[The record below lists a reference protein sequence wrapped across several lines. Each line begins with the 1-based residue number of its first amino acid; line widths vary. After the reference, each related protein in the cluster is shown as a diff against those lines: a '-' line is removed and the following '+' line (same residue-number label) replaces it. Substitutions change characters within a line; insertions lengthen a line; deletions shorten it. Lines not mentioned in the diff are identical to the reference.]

1 MRGEYRPP
9 MIDPATLE
17 RVVDALTGE
26 SLHRGYAVVFG
37 VLVLCGFG
45 LPLPEDIILVTGGL
59 LAWRASPL
67 EEVSLAAM
75 ARDHSLL
82 SMIAFGMAGI
92 LVGDSIIYLAG
103 RKLGHRLAEFGP
115 LRRIIT
121 PQKLTEAEKL
131 LRRRGNLVVVVARFL
146 PGLRAPT
153 YFTVGHAKVPYWE
166 FLLFD
171 GVAALVSAPLWVCL
185 GFYFGSN
192 IAEALRTAG
201 HFGNYILAAVLA
213 VVGGIAF
220 RWWQRRRARQAEGG
234 EPPAAPP
241 PA

>member
-1 MRGEYRPP
+1 ML
-9 MIDPATLE
+9 DPATLE
-17 RVVDALTGE
+17 RIVDGLTGD
-26 SLHRGYAVVFG
+26 SLHRGYAVVFS

-67 EEVSLAAM
+67 EEATFSGML
-75 ARDHSLL
+75 RDGGLL
-82 SMIAFGMAGI
+82 SMIGFGLGGI
-92 LVGDSIIYLAG
+92 LAGDSIIFLAG
-103 RKLGHRLAEFGP
+103 RKLGHRVAEFGP

-121 PQKLTEAEKL
+121 PQKLTDAEKL

-153 YFTVGHAKVPYWE
+153 YFTVGHARLPYWE

-171 GVAALVSAPLWVCL
+171 GAAALISAPLWVCL

-201 HFGNYILAAVLA
+201 HFSNYILLAVAAVVA
-213 VVGGIAF
+213 GVGF
-220 RWWQRRRARQAEGG
+220 RWWQKRRAA
-234 EPPAAPP
+234 PPAAP
-241 PA
+241 

>member
-1 MRGEYRPP
+1 ML
-9 MIDPATLE
+9 DPALVERILDRLAGETLH
-17 RVVDALTGE
+17 V
-26 SLHRGYAVVFG
+26 GYAVVFG

-67 EEVSLAAM
+67 EEATLASMVRDPGLLAM
-75 ARDHSLL
+75 VG
-82 SMIAFGMAGI
+82 FGLGGI
-92 LVGDSIIYLAG
+92 LAGDSIIFFAG
-103 RKLGHRLAEFGP
+103 RKLGHRVAEFGP

-121 PQKLTEAEKL
+121 PQKLTDAETL
-131 LRRRGNLVVVVARFL
+131 LRRRGNVVVVIARFL

-153 YFTVGHAKVPYWE
+153 YFTVGHAKLPYWE

-192 IAEALRTAG
+192 IAEALVTASR
-201 HFGNYILAAVLA
+201 FGNYILVAVL
-213 VVGGIAF
+213 VVVAAIGL
-220 RWWQRRRARQAEGG
+220 RWWQRRRA
-234 EPPAAPP
+234 AAPP
-241 PA
+241 PPPAQGG

>member
-1 MRGEYRPP
+1 ML
-9 MIDPATLE
+9 DPATLE
-17 RVVDALTGE
+17 RIVDGLTGD
-26 SLHRGYAVVFG
+26 SLHRAYAVVFS

-45 LPLPEDIILVTGGL
+45 LPMPEDIILVTGGL

-67 EEVSLAAM
+67 EEATLAAM
-75 ARDHSLL
+75 VRDPGLL
-82 SMIAFGMAGI
+82 AMVGFGLGGI
-92 LVGDSIIYLAG
+92 LAGDSIIFLAG
-103 RKLGHRLAEFGP
+103 RKLGHRVAEFGP

-121 PQKLTEAEKL
+121 PEKLTAAEKL

-153 YFTVGHAKVPYWE
+153 YFTVGHAKLPYWE

-171 GVAALVSAPLWVCL
+171 GAAALISAPLWVCL

-201 HFGNYILAAVLA
+201 HFSNYILAAVLA

-220 RWWQRRRARQAEGG
+220 RWWQKRR
-234 EPPAAPP
+234 AAPP
-241 PA
+241 AEG

>member
-1 MRGEYRPP
+1 
-9 MIDPATLE
+9 MIDPRTLE

-26 SLHRGYAVVFG
+26 SLHTGYAVVFF

-45 LPLPEDIILVTGGL
+45 LPMPEDIILVTGGL

-67 EEVSLAAM
+67 EEVTLAAM
-75 ARDHSLL
+75 LRDAKLL
-82 SMIAFGMAGI
+82 GMIGFGMGGI
-92 LVGDSIIYLAG
+92 LVGDSVIFLAG
-103 RKLGHRLAEFGP
+103 RKLGHRVAEFRP
-115 LRRIIT
+115 LRSIIT
-121 PQKLTEAEKL
+121 PEKLTAAEKL
-131 LRRRGNLVVVVARFL
+131 LRQRGPLVVMVARFL

-171 GVAALVSAPLWVCL
+171 GVAAAVSAPLWVCL

-201 HFGNYILAAVLA
+201 HFSNYVLAGVLA
-213 VVGGIAF
+213 VVAAIGI
-220 RWWQRRRARQAEGG
+220 RWWQRRRAARKGTA
-234 EPPAAPP
+234 
-241 PA
+241 

>member
-1 MRGEYRPP
+1 MV
-9 MIDPATLE
+9 DPSTLE
-17 RVVDALTGE
+17 RIVDALTGE

-67 EEVSLAAM
+67 EEATLAGM
-75 ARDHSLL
+75 IRDQSLL
-82 SMIAFGMAGI
+82 TMIAFGMGGI
-92 LVGDSIIYLAG
+92 LAGDSIIFLAG
-103 RKLGHRLAEFGP
+103 RKLGHRVAEFGP

-121 PQKLTEAEKL
+121 PQKLTDAEKL

-153 YFTVGHAKVPYWE
+153 YFTVGHAKLPYWE

-171 GVAALVSAPLWVCL
+171 GAAALVSAPLWVCL
-185 GFYFGSN
+185 GFFFGSN

-201 HFGNYILAAVLA
+201 HFSNYILGGVLLL
-213 VVGGIAF
+213 VGVIVF
-220 RWWQRRRARQAEGG
+220 RCWRRRRREAAGSGQ
-234 EPPAAPP
+234 PPAP
-241 PA
+241 

>member
-1 MRGEYRPP
+1 ML
-9 MIDPATLE
+9 DPATLE
-17 RVVDALTGE
+17 RIVDGLTGD
-26 SLHRGYAVVFG
+26 SLHRGYAVVFA

-67 EEVSLAAM
+67 EEATLAGM
-75 ARDHSLL
+75 LGDSGLL
-82 SMIAFGMAGI
+82 TMIAFGLGGI
-92 LVGDSIIYLAG
+92 LAGDSIIFLAG
-103 RKLGHRLAEFGP
+103 RKLGHRVAEFRP

-121 PQKLTEAEKL
+121 PEKLTEAEKL

-192 IAEALRTAG
+192 IAEALRAAG
-201 HFGNYILAAVLA
+201 HFSNYILAAVLA
-213 VVGGIAF
+213 VVGGIAL
-220 RWWQRRRARQAEGG
+220 RWWQKRRSRQA
-234 EPPAAPP
+234 PPA
-241 PA
+241 

>member
-1 MRGEYRPP
+1 ML
-9 MIDPATLE
+9 DPATLE
-17 RVVDALTGE
+17 RIVDGLTGD
-26 SLHRGYAVVFG
+26 SLHRGYAGVFG

-67 EEVSLAAM
+67 EEATLAGM
-75 ARDHSLL
+75 LGDRGLL
-82 SMIAFGMAGI
+82 TMIAFGMGGI
-92 LVGDSIIYLAG
+92 LAGDSIIFLAG
-103 RKLGHRLAEFGP
+103 RQLGHRGAEFGP

-153 YFTVGHAKVPYWE
+153 YFTVGHAKLPYWE

-171 GVAALVSAPLWVCL
+171 GAAALVSAPLWVCL

-201 HFGNYILAAVLA
+201 RFSNYLRAAVLA
-213 VVGGIAF
+213 GVGALVF
-220 RWWQRRRARQAEGG
+220 RWWRRRRAEAAAGDR
-234 EPPAAPP
+234 APP
-241 PA
+241 G

>member
-1 MRGEYRPP
+1 ML
-9 MIDPATLE
+9 DPNTLE
-17 RVVDALTGE
+17 RIVDGLTGE

-67 EEVSLAAM
+67 EEATLAGM
-75 ARDHSLL
+75 LGDRGLL
-82 SMIAFGMAGI
+82 TMIAFGMGGI
-92 LVGDSIIYLAG
+92 LAGDSIIFLAG
-103 RKLGHRLAEFGP
+103 RKLGHRVAEFGP

-153 YFTVGHAKVPYWE
+153 YFTVGHAKLPYWE

-171 GVAALVSAPLWVCL
+171 GAAALVSAPLWVCL

-201 HFGNYILAAVLA
+201 RFSNYILAAVLA
-213 VVGGIAF
+213 VVGALVF
-220 RWWQRRRARQAEGG
+220 RWWRRRRAEAAARDR
-234 EPPAAPP
+234 APP
-241 PA
+241 G

>member
-1 MRGEYRPP
+1 ML
-9 MIDPATLE
+9 DPATLE
-17 RVVDALTGE
+17 KIVDRLAGD
-26 SLHRGYAVVFG
+26 SLGLGYAAVFG

-59 LAWRASPL
+59 LAWRSSAL
-67 EEVSLAAM
+67 EEATLAGMLHDPGLLAM
-75 ARDHSLL
+75 VG
-82 SMIAFGMAGI
+82 FGLGGI
-92 LVGDSIIYLAG
+92 LVGDSIIFLAG
-103 RKLGHRLAEFGP
+103 RKLGHRVAELGP

-121 PQKLTEAEKL
+121 PEKLTAAEKL

-153 YFTVGHAKVPYWE
+153 YFTVGHAKLPYWE

-171 GVAALVSAPLWVCL
+171 GAAALVSAPLWVCL

-201 HFGNYILAAVLA
+201 RFSNYILAAVL
-213 VVGGIAF
+213 VVVAALAI
-220 RWWQRRRARQAEGG
+220 RWWQKRR
-234 EPPAAPP
+234 AAPP
-241 PA
+241 PPP

>member
-1 MRGEYRPP
+1 
-9 MIDPATLE
+9 MIDPSTVE
-17 RVVDALTGE
+17 RIVDALTGA

-45 LPLPEDIILVTGGL
+45 LPLPEDIVLVTGGL

-67 EEVSLAAM
+67 EEVTLSTMLGD
-75 ARDHSLL
+75 RGLL
-82 SMIAFGMAGI
+82 TMIGFGMGGI
-92 LVGDSIIYLAG
+92 LAGDSIIFLAG
-103 RKLGHRLAEFGP
+103 RKLGHRVAEFRP

-121 PQKLTEAEKL
+121 PQKLTEAEQL
-131 LRRRGNLVVVVARFL
+131 LRRRGSLVVVVARFL

-153 YFTVGHAKVPYWE
+153 YFTVGHAKLPYWE

-171 GVAALVSAPLWVCL
+171 GAAALVSAPLWVCL

-201 HFGNYILAAVLA
+201 QFSNYILAAVLA
-213 VVGGIAF
+213 VVGGLAF
-220 RWWQRRRARQAEGG
+220 RWWQRRRARAAGPGG
-234 EPPAAPP
+234 PPAG
-241 PA
+241 

>member
-1 MRGEYRPP
+1 MLS
-9 MIDPATLE
+9 PATLE

-26 SLHRGYAVVFG
+26 SLHRGYAVVFA

-67 EEVSLAAM
+67 EEATFGAM
-75 ARDHSLL
+75 VRDPGLL
-82 SMIAFGMAGI
+82 TMAAFGLGGI
-92 LVGDSIIYLAG
+92 LAGDSIIFLAG
-103 RKLGHRLAEFGP
+103 RKLGHRVAEFGP

-121 PQKLTEAEKL
+121 PQKLTDAEKL
-131 LRRRGNLVVVVARFL
+131 LRRRGPLVVVVARFL

-153 YFTVGHAKVPYWE
+153 YFTVGHAKLPYWE

-171 GVAALVSAPLWVCL
+171 GAAALISAPLWVCL

-201 HFGNYILAAVLA
+201 HFSSYVLAAALALVA
-213 VVGGIAF
+213 VVVG
-220 RWWQRRRARQAEGG
+220 RWWLKRRRAR
-234 EPPAAPP
+234 P
-241 PA
+241 

>member
-1 MRGEYRPP
+1 ML
-9 MIDPATLE
+9 DPATLE
-17 RVVDALTGE
+17 RIVDGLTGD
-26 SLHRGYAVVFG
+26 SLHRGYAVVFA

-67 EEVSLAAM
+67 EEATLAGM
-75 ARDHSLL
+75 LGDSGLL
-82 SMIAFGMAGI
+82 TMIAFGLGGI
-92 LVGDSIIYLAG
+92 LAGDSIIFLAG
-103 RKLGHRLAEFGP
+103 RKLGHRVAEFRP

-121 PQKLTEAEKL
+121 PEKLTEAEKL

-192 IAEALRTAG
+192 IAEALRAAG
-201 HFGNYILAAVLA
+201 HFSNYILAAVLA
-213 VVGGIAF
+213 VVGGIAL
-220 RWWQRRRARQAEGG
+220 RWWQKRRARPA
-234 EPPAAPP
+234 PPA
-241 PA
+241 